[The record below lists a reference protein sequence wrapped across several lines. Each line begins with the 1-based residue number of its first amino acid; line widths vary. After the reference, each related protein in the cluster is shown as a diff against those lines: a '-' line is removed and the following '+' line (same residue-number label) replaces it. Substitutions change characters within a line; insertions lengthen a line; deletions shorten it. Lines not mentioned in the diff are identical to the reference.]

1 MLHPFGSTGLPNR
14 SPRSKNKHHLVGA
27 GFRVTEERNSWSRLT
42 SSMKERMGILPLA
55 AQAKLLDDRLVT
67 VQIRLLEVIKE
78 FSPTGCHHQQ
88 AASGM
93 EILAVRFQVFRKMS
107 DTGGEQSD
115 LHFT

>member
-1 MLHPFGSTGLPNR
+1 
-14 SPRSKNKHHLVGA
+14 
-27 GFRVTEERNSWSRLT
+27 
-42 SSMKERMGILPLA
+42 MKERMGILPLA
-55 AQAKLLDDRLVT
+55 AQAKLLNDRLVT

-115 LHFT
+115 LHFTRSGILVVGTVFFDYVLFVYLF